1 MAINATAATVPLEI
15 SAKPLK
21 AEHFQWMVN
30 LKHSFAMQEEQ
41 LGISEKESEELRG
54 MFVHTNPLLLYTTV
68 RTARRTWPACNP
80 TRSQLQPSRDPS
92 CNPHATPAATL
103 TRSRLPT
110 PSAYQVAVSA
120 FHLLF
125 DCLAFKSDLS
135 FWNSVDTMEGLS
147 SRTVLLNQVR
157 QGEPSPALLHHYT

>member
-1 MAINATAATVPLEI
+1 
-15 SAKPLK
+15 
-21 AEHFQWMVN
+21 
-30 LKHSFAMQEEQ
+30 
-41 LGISEKESEELRG
+41 
-54 MFVHTNPLLLYTTV
+54 MFVHTNPVLLYTTV
-68 RTARRTWPACNP
+68 RTACRTWPACNLA
-80 TRSQLQPSRDPS
+80 RSQLQPSRDGG
-92 CNPHATPAATL
+92 CNPHATQAATL

-147 SRTVLLNQVR
+147 SRTVLLNQVSE
-157 QGEPSPALLHHYT
+157 GSPNPDPSPSPSPSPKASPCSPCKPSNPATR

>member
-1 MAINATAATVPLEI
+1 
-15 SAKPLK
+15 
-21 AEHFQWMVN
+21 
-30 LKHSFAMQEEQ
+30 MQEEQ

-54 MFVHTNPLLLYTTV
+54 MFVHTNPVLLYTTV
-68 RTARRTWPACNP
+68 RTAPPHAARGLPA
-80 TRSQLQPSRDPS
+80 TRRDPS
-92 CNPHATPAATL
+92 CNPHATQAATL

-110 PSAYQVAVSA
+110 PYAYQVAVSA

-147 SRTVLLNQVR
+147 SRTVLLNQVSE
-157 QGEPSPALLHHYT
+157 GSPNPDPSPSPSPSPKASPCSPC